1 MFIVKDSDNRGQ
13 TLTEAEELKPSCE
26 VHGGNLFVQLHFKAV
41 KAVPDS
47 AELINTVVTSRDESS
62 AKFSGCGK
70 HLVAVSSK
78 DEETPLTRNNAV
90 GYIKA
95 YLGTMFGQDV
105 GNSLKDEDVHTIDE
119 KGQEMNAE
127 ALKKWEEQQK
137 EKGDEDKESVD
148 ESIPSFGRFI
158 LSESDDDIEAEK
170 ALDGEE
176 DDGGGDDDEDDGG
189 GDGEEAEEAGD
200 GEEAEEA
207 GDELPPPATYLIA
220 YTIKAD
226 GQPETDHTDPKEVEK
241 LSPKGRLKLPGS
253 NFNLGI
259 EFKSGGA
266 TVDTIDLK
274 KAANGFMGKVDSD
287 EIEKQIKT
295 IMRANFPD
303 INQPSVEVRDQKTIG
318 VELKRRISDNEIS
331 RDEYNGKAQALIAN
345 ADYSLWIEVKDYRE
359 KPFIGKKDIAD
370 VINAAVKEVGGR
382 WAKLLSGVKEDGV
395 IMLHGLS
402 AMNKQAQGKGEVR
415 RLIPAPSEIQAFIK
429 TNKSTPANIWTEIDK
444 KFKACE
450 KKNGEVGEAVAME
463 AIGKWK
469 AFKKNRDSNSV
480 TVKDYES
487 FYSEYKEFYKNKVES
502 LLSEEFISER
512 ELMQEI
518 FGILYEDD
526 GGEKP
531 GTGSE
536 TSGGGGDDD
545 EESEED
551 DGDESSDSSSDSG
564 SDGSEGDASD
574 SADENEDQIT
584 NIFIVPMKGLD
595 VDMDKSRF

>member
-1 MFIVKDSDNRGQ
+1 
-13 TLTEAEELKPSCE
+13 
-26 VHGGNLFVQLHFKAV
+26 
-41 KAVPDS
+41 
-47 AELINTVVTSRDESS
+47 
-62 AKFSGCGK
+62 
-70 HLVAVSSK
+70 
-78 DEETPLTRNNAV
+78 
-90 GYIKA
+90 
-95 YLGTMFGQDV
+95 
-105 GNSLKDEDVHTIDE
+105 
-119 KGQEMNAE
+119 MNAE

-148 ESIPSFGRFI
+148 ESIPSFGKFI
-158 LSESDDDIEAEK
+158 LGESDDDIEAEK

-176 DDGGGDDDEDDGG
+176 DDGGGGDDDEDDGG
-189 GDGEEAEEAGD
+189 GGDDDEDDGGGGDDDEDEEAGD

-370 VINAAVKEVGGR
+370 VVNAAVKEVGGR

-415 RLIPAPSEIQAFIK
+415 RLIPTPSEIQVFIK
-429 TNKSTPANIWTEIDK
+429 KNKSAPANIWTEIDN

-551 DGDESSDSSSDSG
+551 DGDESSDSSSDGG
-564 SDGSEGDASD
+564 SDGGEGDASD